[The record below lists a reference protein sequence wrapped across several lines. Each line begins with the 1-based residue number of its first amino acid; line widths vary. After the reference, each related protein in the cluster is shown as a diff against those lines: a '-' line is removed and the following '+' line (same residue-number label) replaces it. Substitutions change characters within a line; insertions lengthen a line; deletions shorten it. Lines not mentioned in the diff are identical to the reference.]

1 MKRKIQILPSGISL
15 VDKKWGGLYRGGTY
29 LLMGPRKSGRTLMAL
44 QYALECAKQKE
55 VCLFFTSIR
64 PKDLMIMAA
73 SIDFDLQYY
82 MNKNLIIV
90 IRVAPPTE
98 LYDDVNKDEFLVEYL
113 NDIIT
118 VVDQHRPNK
127 IVFDELTQFIG
138 FSDLERLNQ
147 VFRQTTEIIEEADIT
162 SLYILGQPAAPSSK
176 AIVDTLSLSA
186 TGIISLD
193 KTEEI
198 EGEDKNKTDGGI
210 ITIIPNVGHT
220 EGKFTSQYFIEPYR
234 GVTIEKTGEF
244 NAPVSKSKTQTTNET
259 KYTSLSD
266 IDIPDEKYVSS
277 SFYSEEDFK
286 LILNNQIALYKS
298 TGQSFSVVSFKL
310 NDAVVNRNLLTIKQL
325 KNTIRLS
332 TDKKDKIC
340 VVGDK
345 VLVLLTRGEQKSTNN
360 LISRIKSNLPVNNE
374 SEIKYI
380 LENISV
386 FTVTPDESVEN
397 AEDVFNKISN
407 ESFETSKKIFF
418 Q

>member
-29 LLMGPRKSGRTLMAL
+29 LLIGPRKSGRTLMAL

-90 IRVAPPTE
+90 VRVAPPTE
-98 LYDDVNKDEFLVEYL
+98 LYDNENKDEFLVEYL
-113 NDIIT
+113 NDIVT
-118 VVDQHRPNK
+118 VVEQHRPNK
-127 IVFDELTQFIG
+127 IVFDELTQFID
-138 FSDLERLNQ
+138 FSNLGRLNQ

-162 SLYILGQPAAPSSK
+162 SLYILGQPAAASSR
-176 AIVDTLSLSA
+176 ALVETLSLSA
-186 TGIISLD
+186 TGIITLNKS
-193 KTEEI
+193 EEESEESTGS
-198 EGEDKNKTDGGI
+198 EGGF
-210 ITIIPNVGHT
+210 ITITPNVGHT
-220 EGKFTSQYFIEPYR
+220 EGKFTAKYYIEPYK
-234 GVTIEKTGEF
+234 GVTTEKTAEF
-244 NAPVSKSKTQTTNET
+244 NIETSNAPVLESKN
-259 KYTSLSD
+259 YTSLSD
-266 IDIPDEKYVSS
+266 IVVPDEKLISS
-277 SFYSEEDFK
+277 SFYSEDDFK

-298 TGQSFSVVSFKL
+298 TGQSFSVISFKL
-310 NDAVVNRNLLTIKQL
+310 DTDLVKKNLLNINQL
-325 KNTIRLS
+325 QNAIRLS

-340 VVGDK
+340 VVKNK

-374 SEIKYI
+374 KEMLYV
-380 LENISV
+380 LQHISV
-386 FTVTPDESVEN
+386 FSVSPDDTIEN
-397 AEDVFNKISN
+397 AEDVFSKISN
-407 ESFETSKKIFF
+407 ETFETSKKIFF

>member
-98 LYDDVNKDEFLVEYL
+98 LYDDANKDEFLVEYL

-360 LISRIKSNLPVNNE
+360 LISRIKSNLPINNV

-386 FTVTPDESVEN
+386 FAVNPDESIEN

>member
-98 LYDDVNKDEFLVEYL
+98 LYDDANKDEFLVEYL

-162 SLYILGQPAAPSSK
+162 SLYILGQPAAPSSR

-193 KTEEI
+193 KAEDI
-198 EGEDKNKTDGGI
+198 EGADKNKTDGGT

-244 NAPVSKSKTQTTNET
+244 KAPTSTSKKQTINET

-277 SFYSEEDFK
+277 SFYSEDDFK
-286 LILNNQIALYKS
+286 LILNNQIALFKS
-298 TGQSFSVVSFKL
+298 TGQSFSVISFKL

-325 KNTIRLS
+325 KNSIRLS

-386 FTVTPDESVEN
+386 FAVTPDESIEN

-407 ESFETSKKIFF
+407 GSFETSKKIFF

>member
-1 MKRKIQILPSGISL
+1 MKRKIQILPSGISFI
-15 VDKKWGGLYRGGTY
+15 DKKWGGFYRGGTY
-29 LLMGPRKSGRTLMAL
+29 LLIGSRKSGKTLMAL

-98 LYDDVNKDEFLVEYL
+98 LYNDVNQDEFLVEYL
-113 NDIIT
+113 NDIVT

-138 FSDLERLNQ
+138 FSNLESLNQ
-147 VFRQTTEIIEEADIT
+147 AFRQTTEIIEESGIT
-162 SLYILGQPAAPSSK
+162 SLYILGQPAASSSR
-176 AIVDTLSLSA
+176 AIVETLSYSA
-186 TGIISLD
+186 TGIITLD
-193 KTEEI
+193 KSDDI
-198 EGEDKNKTDGGI
+198 EGESKSEGGF
-210 ITIIPNVGHT
+210 ITITPNVGHT
-220 EGKFTSQYFIEPYR
+220 EGKFTAQYFIEPYK
-234 GVTIEKTGEF
+234 GITTEKTADLNVKTPTTPLKE
-244 NAPVSKSKTQTTNET
+244 SK

-266 IDIPDEKYVSS
+266 IEIPDEKYVSS
-277 SFYSEEDFK
+277 SFYSVEDFK
-286 LILNNQIALYKS
+286 LILNNQIALFKS
-298 TGQSFSVVSFKL
+298 TGQSFSVISFKL
-310 NDAVVNRNLLTIKQL
+310 DDVVVKKNLLTMNQL
-325 KNTIRLS
+325 QNAIRLS

-340 VVGDK
+340 VIEDK
-345 VLVLLTRGEQKSTNN
+345 VLVLLTRGEQKSTNS
-360 LISRIKSNLPVNNE
+360 LISRIKSNLPVTNE
-374 SEIKYI
+374 TDMKN
-380 LENISV
+380 LLQNISV
-386 FTVTPDESVEN
+386 FAVNPDDTIES

>member
-29 LLMGPRKSGRTLMAL
+29 LLIGPRKSGRTLMAL

-98 LYDDVNKDEFLVEYL
+98 LYNDISRDDFLVEYL
-113 NDIIT
+113 NDIVT

-138 FSDLERLNQ
+138 FSNLERLNQ
-147 VFRQTTEIIEEADIT
+147 VFRQTTEIIEESDIT
-162 SLYILGQPAAPSSK
+162 SLYILGQPAAPSSR
-176 AIVDTLSLSA
+176 ALVETLSLSA
-186 TGIISLD
+186 TGIITLD
-193 KTEEI
+193 KPDDMEGKSRGETE
-198 EGEDKNKTDGGI
+198 GGF
-210 ITIIPNVGHT
+210 ITITPNVGHT
-220 EGKFTSQYFIEPYR
+220 EGKFTAQYFIEPYR
-234 GVTIEKTGEF
+234 GITTEKTVGLSANTLATPLQE
-244 NAPVSKSKTQTTNET
+244 SK

-266 IDIPDEKYVSS
+266 IEIPDEKYAAS

-286 LILNNQIALYKS
+286 LILNNQVALYKS
-298 TGQSFSVVSFKL
+298 TGQSFSVISFKL
-310 NDAVVNRNLLTIKQL
+310 DDIVVKKNLLTMNQL
-325 KNTIRLS
+325 QNAIRLS

-340 VVGDK
+340 VVKDK

-360 LISRIKSNLPVNNE
+360 LISRIKSNLPVTNE
-374 SEIKYI
+374 TDMKN
-380 LENISV
+380 LLQHISV
-386 FTVTPDESVEN
+386 FAVHPDDTIES

-407 ESFETSKKIFF
+407 ESFETNKKIFF

>member
-1 MKRKIQILPSGISL
+1 MKSKIQILPSGISL
-15 VDKKWGGLYRGGTY
+15 IDKKWGGFYRGGTY
-29 LLMGPRKSGRTLMAL
+29 LLIGSRKSGKTLMAL

-98 LYDDVNKDEFLVEYL
+98 LDNDVNQDEFLVEYL
-113 NDIIT
+113 NDIVT

-138 FSDLERLNQ
+138 FSNLESLNQ
-147 VFRQTTEIIEEADIT
+147 AFRQTTEIIEESDIT
-162 SLYILGQPAAPSSK
+162 SLYILGQPAAPSSR
-176 AIVDTLSLSA
+176 AIVETLSHSA
-186 TGIISLD
+186 TGIITLD
-193 KTEEI
+193 KSDDI
-198 EGEDKNKTDGGI
+198 EGKNKSETEGGF
-210 ITIIPNVGHT
+210 ITITPNVGHT
-220 EGKFTSQYFIEPYR
+220 EGKFTAQYFIEPYR
-234 GVTIEKTGEF
+234 GITTEKTADLNVKTPTTSLKG
-244 NAPVSKSKTQTTNET
+244 SK

-266 IDIPDEKYVSS
+266 IEIPDEKYVSS
-277 SFYSEEDFK
+277 SFYSVEDFK
-286 LILNNQIALYKS
+286 LILNNQIALFKS
-298 TGQSFSVVSFKL
+298 TGQSFSVISFKL
-310 NDAVVNRNLLTIKQL
+310 DDVVVKKNLLTMNQL
-325 KNTIRLS
+325 QNAVRLS

-340 VVGDK
+340 VIEDK

-360 LISRIKSNLPVNNE
+360 LISRIKSNLPVTNE
-374 SEIKYI
+374 TDMKN
-380 LENISV
+380 LLQNISV
-386 FTVTPDESVEN
+386 FAVNPDDTIES

-418 Q
+418 

>member
-15 VDKKWGGLYRGGTY
+15 IDKKWGGFYRGGTY
-29 LLMGPRKSGRTLMAL
+29 LLVGSRKSGKTLMAL

-98 LYDDVNKDEFLVEYL
+98 LYNDVNQDEFLVEYL
-113 NDIIT
+113 NDIVT

-138 FSDLERLNQ
+138 FSNLESLNQ
-147 VFRQTTEIIEEADIT
+147 AFRQTTEIIEESDIT
-162 SLYILGQPAAPSSK
+162 SLYILGQPAAPSSR
-176 AIVDTLSLSA
+176 AIVETLSHSA
-186 TGIISLD
+186 TGIITLD
-193 KTEEI
+193 KSDDI
-198 EGEDKNKTDGGI
+198 EGESKSEGGF
-210 ITIIPNVGHT
+210 ITITPNVGHT
-220 EGKFTSQYFIEPYR
+220 EGKFTAQYFIEPYR
-234 GVTIEKTGEF
+234 GITTEKTADLNVKTPTTSLKG
-244 NAPVSKSKTQTTNET
+244 SK

-266 IDIPDEKYVSS
+266 IEIPDEKYVSS
-277 SFYSEEDFK
+277 SFYSVEDFK
-286 LILNNQIALYKS
+286 LILNNQIALFKS
-298 TGQSFSVVSFKL
+298 TGQSFSVISFKL
-310 NDAVVNRNLLTIKQL
+310 DDVVVKKNLLTMNQL
-325 KNTIRLS
+325 QNAVRLS

-340 VVGDK
+340 VIEDK

-360 LISRIKSNLPVNNE
+360 LISRIKSNLPVTNE
-374 SEIKYI
+374 TDMKN
-380 LENISV
+380 LLQNISV
-386 FTVTPDESVEN
+386 FAVNPDDTIDS

-418 Q
+418 

>member
-266 IDIPDEKYVSS
+266 KDIPDEKYVSS

-386 FTVTPDESVEN
+386 FAVTPDESVEN

>member
-29 LLMGPRKSGRTLMAL
+29 LLMGPRKSGKTLMAL

-73 SIDFDLQYY
+73 SIDFDLQYF

-98 LYDDVNKDEFLVEYL
+98 LYDNANKDEFLVEYL

-118 VVDQHRPNK
+118 VVDQHKPNK
-127 IVFDELTQFIG
+127 IVFDELTQFIC

-162 SLYILGQPAAPSSK
+162 SLYVLGQPAAASSK
-176 AIVDTLSLSA
+176 AIVETLNLSV
-186 TGIISLD
+186 TGMITLD
-193 KTEEI
+193 RTEDI
-198 EGEDKNKTDGGI
+198 DGSNKNKSEGGH
-210 ITIIPNVGHT
+210 ITISPNVGHT
-220 EGKFTSQYFIEPYR
+220 EGKFTSQYFIEPYK
-234 GVTIEKTGEF
+234 GITIEKTPEIEVPASIM
-244 NAPVSKSKTQTTNET
+244 NITSSK

-266 IDIPDEKYVSS
+266 ISVPDEKYVPS
-277 SFYSEEDFK
+277 SFYSEDDFK

-298 TGQSFSVVSFKL
+298 TGQSFNVISFKL
-310 NDAVVNRNLLTIKQL
+310 NESVINKNLLTFKQL
-325 KNTIRLS
+325 QNAIRLS

-345 VLVLLTRGEQKSTNN
+345 ILVLLTRGEQKSTNN
-360 LISRIKSNLPVNNE
+360 LISRIKSNLPINNV

-386 FTVTPDESVEN
+386 FAVNPDESIEN

>member
-15 VDKKWGGLYRGGTY
+15 IDKKWGGLYRGGTY
-29 LLMGPRKSGRTLMAL
+29 LLIGPRKSGRTLMAL

-90 IRVAPPTE
+90 VRVAPPTE
-98 LYDDVNKDEFLVEYL
+98 FYDDPNKDEFLVEYL
-113 NDIIT
+113 NDIVT

-127 IVFDELTQFIG
+127 IVFDELTRFID
-138 FSDLERLNQ
+138 FSNLERLNQ

-162 SLYILGQPAAPSSK
+162 SLYILGQPAAASSR
-176 AIVDTLSLSA
+176 ALVETLILSA
-186 TGIISLD
+186 TGVINLD
-193 KTEEI
+193 KNDDSD
-198 EGEDKNKTDGGI
+198 DKNKTEGGF
-210 ITIIPNVGHT
+210 ITITPNVGHT
-220 EGKFTSQYFIEPYR
+220 EGKFTAQYFIEPYK
-234 GVTIEKTGEF
+234 GITTEKTAEF
-244 NAPVSKSKTQTTNET
+244 NDIASATPVTESK

-266 IDIPDEKYVSS
+266 IVVPDEKFASP
-277 SFYSEEDFK
+277 SFYSEDDFK

-298 TGQSFSVVSFKL
+298 TGQSFSVISFKL
-310 NDAVVNRNLLTIKQL
+310 DEEVTKKNLLNMNQL
-325 KNTIRLS
+325 QNAVRLS

-340 VVGDK
+340 VAEEK
-345 VLVLLTRGEQKSTNN
+345 VLVLLTRGEQKSTNS

-374 SEIKYI
+374 NEMKYV
-380 LENISV
+380 LQHISV
-386 FTVTPDESVEN
+386 FAVHPDDTIES
-397 AEDVFNKISN
+397 AEDVFNKITN

>member
-15 VDKKWGGLYRGGTY
+15 IDKKWGGFYRGGTY
-29 LLMGPRKSGRTLMAL
+29 LLIGSRKSGKTLMAL

-98 LYDDVNKDEFLVEYL
+98 LYNDVNQDEFLVEYL
-113 NDIIT
+113 NDIVT

-138 FSDLERLNQ
+138 FSNLESLNQ
-147 VFRQTTEIIEEADIT
+147 AFRQTTEIIEESDIT
-162 SLYILGQPAAPSSK
+162 SLYILGQPAAPSSR
-176 AIVDTLSLSA
+176 AIVETLSHSA
-186 TGIISLD
+186 TGIITLD
-193 KTEEI
+193 KSDDI
-198 EGEDKNKTDGGI
+198 EGKNKSETEGGF
-210 ITIIPNVGHT
+210 ITITPNVGHT
-220 EGKFTSQYFIEPYR
+220 EGKFTAQYFIEPYR
-234 GVTIEKTGEF
+234 GITTEKTADLNVKTPTTPLKG
-244 NAPVSKSKTQTTNET
+244 SK

-266 IDIPDEKYVSS
+266 IEIPDEKYVSS
-277 SFYSEEDFK
+277 SFYSVEDFK
-286 LILNNQIALYKS
+286 LILNNQIALFKS
-298 TGQSFSVVSFKL
+298 TGQSFSVISFKL
-310 NDAVVNRNLLTIKQL
+310 DDVVVKKNLLTMNQL
-325 KNTIRLS
+325 QNAVRLS

-340 VVGDK
+340 VIEDK

-360 LISRIKSNLPVNNE
+360 LISRIKSNLPVTNE
-374 SEIKYI
+374 TDMKN
-380 LENISV
+380 LLQNISV
-386 FTVTPDESVEN
+386 FAVNPDDTIDS

-418 Q
+418 

>member
-29 LLMGPRKSGRTLMAL
+29 LLIGPRKSGRTLMAL

-98 LYDDVNKDEFLVEYL
+98 LYDNSNNDEFLVEYL
-113 NDIIT
+113 NDIVT

-138 FSDLERLNQ
+138 FSNLERLNQ

-162 SLYILGQPAAPSSK
+162 SLFILGQPAAVSSR
-176 AIVDTLSLSA
+176 AIVNTLLLSA
-186 TGIISLD
+186 TGIINLD
-193 KTEEI
+193 KNDDI
-198 EGEDKNKTDGGI
+198 EDENGGKSEGGF
-210 ITIIPNVGHT
+210 ITITPNVGHT
-220 EGKFTSQYFIEPYR
+220 EGKFTAKYFIEPYK
-234 GVTIEKTGEF
+234 GITTEKTAELY
-244 NAPVSKSKTQTTNET
+244 ASTSAVSVTESK

-266 IDIPDEKYVSS
+266 IDIPDEKFTSP
-277 SFYSEEDFK
+277 SFYSVDDFK

-298 TGQSFSVVSFKL
+298 TGQSFSVFSFKL
-310 NDAVVNRNLLTIKQL
+310 NEAVVKRNLLNMSQL
-325 KNTIRLS
+325 QNAIRLS

-340 VVGDK
+340 VVEDK
-345 VLVLLTRGEQKSTNN
+345 VLVLLTRDGQKSTNN

-374 SEIKYI
+374 NEMKYV
-380 LENISV
+380 LQNISV
-386 FTVTPDESVEN
+386 FVVNPDDTIEN
-397 AEDVFNKISN
+397 AEDVVNKLSN
-407 ESFETSKKIFF
+407 ESFETSNKIFF

>member
-98 LYDDVNKDEFLVEYL
+98 LYDDANRDEFLVEYL

-138 FSDLERLNQ
+138 FSDLERLKQ

-162 SLYILGQPAAPSSK
+162 SLYILGQPAAASSR

-193 KTEEI
+193 KAEEI
-198 EGEDKNKTDGGI
+198 EGSDKSKSEGGL

-220 EGKFTSQYFIEPYR
+220 EGKFTSQYFIEPYK
-234 GVTIEKTGEF
+234 GVTTEKTSEVE
-244 NAPVSKSKTQTTNET
+244 APSSNLNVTKSN
-259 KYTSLSD
+259 KYTSLSE
-266 IDIPDEKYVSS
+266 ISVPDEKFTSS

-298 TGQSFSVVSFKL
+298 TGQSFNVISFKL
-310 NDAVVNRNLLTIKQL
+310 NDALVNKKLLTLNQL
-325 KNTIRLS
+325 QNAIRLS

-340 VVGDK
+340 VVDGK
-345 VLVLLTRGEQKSTNN
+345 VLVLLTRGEQKSTSN
-360 LISRIKSNLPVNNE
+360 LISRIKSNLPVSNE
-374 SEIKYI
+374 NEVKFI

-386 FTVTPDESVEN
+386 FAINADESIEN
-397 AEDVFNKISN
+397 AEDVFSKISN
-407 ESFETSKKIFF
+407 ESLEPSKKIFF

>member
-29 LLMGPRKSGRTLMAL
+29 LLIGPRKSGRTLMAL

-90 IRVAPPTE
+90 VRVAPPTE
-98 LYDDVNKDEFLVEYL
+98 LYDNENKDEFLVEYL
-113 NDIIT
+113 NDIVT
-118 VVDQHRPNK
+118 VVEQHRPNK
-127 IVFDELTQFIG
+127 IVFDELTQFID
-138 FSDLERLNQ
+138 FSNLGRLNQ

-162 SLYILGQPAAPSSK
+162 SLYILGQPAAASSR
-176 AIVDTLSLSA
+176 ALVETLSLSA
-186 TGIISLD
+186 TGIITLNKS
-193 KTEEI
+193 EEESEESTGS
-198 EGEDKNKTDGGI
+198 EGGF
-210 ITIIPNVGHT
+210 ITITPNVGHT
-220 EGKFTSQYFIEPYR
+220 EGKFTAKYYIEPYK
-234 GVTIEKTGEF
+234 GVTTEKTAEF
-244 NAPVSKSKTQTTNET
+244 NIETSNAPVLESNN
-259 KYTSLSD
+259 YTSLSD
-266 IDIPDEKYVSS
+266 IVVPDEKLISS
-277 SFYSEEDFK
+277 SFYSEDDFK

-298 TGQSFSVVSFKL
+298 TGQSFSVISFKL
-310 NDAVVNRNLLTIKQL
+310 DTDLVKKNLLNINQL
-325 KNTIRLS
+325 QNAIRLS

-340 VVGDK
+340 VVKNK

-374 SEIKYI
+374 KEMLYV
-380 LENISV
+380 LQHISV
-386 FTVTPDESVEN
+386 FSVSPDDTIEN
-397 AEDVFNKISN
+397 AEDVFSKISN
-407 ESFETSKKIFF
+407 ETFETSKKIFF

>member
-98 LYDDVNKDEFLVEYL
+98 LYDDANKDEFLVEYL

>member
-15 VDKKWGGLYRGGTY
+15 VDKKWGGFYRGGTY
-29 LLMGPRKSGRTLMAL
+29 LLIGSRKSGKTLMAL

-98 LYDDVNKDEFLVEYL
+98 LYNDANRDDFLVEYL
-113 NDIIT
+113 NDIVT

-138 FSDLERLNQ
+138 FSNLESLNQ
-147 VFRQTTEIIEEADIT
+147 VFRQTTEIIEESDIT
-162 SLYILGQPAAPSSK
+162 SLYILGQPAAPSSR
-176 AIVDTLSLSA
+176 ALVETLSLSA
-186 TGIISLD
+186 TGIITLD
-193 KTEEI
+193 KSDDI
-198 EGEDKNKTDGGI
+198 EGKSKNESEGGFVT
-210 ITIIPNVGHT
+210 ITPNVGHT
-220 EGKFTSQYFIEPYR
+220 EGKFTAQYFIEPYR
-234 GVTIEKTGEF
+234 GITTEKT
-244 NAPVSKSKTQTTNET
+244 ATLSVET
-259 KYTSLSD
+259 SATPLKESRKYTSLSD
-266 IDIPDEKYVSS
+266 IEIPDEKYASS

-298 TGQSFSVVSFKL
+298 TGQSFSVISFKL
-310 NDAVVNRNLLTIKQL
+310 GDIVVTKNLLTMNQL
-325 KNTIRLS
+325 QNAIRLS

-340 VVGDK
+340 VVEDK

-360 LISRIKSNLPVNNE
+360 LISRIKSNLPVTNE
-374 SEIKYI
+374 TDMKN
-380 LENISV
+380 LLQHISV
-386 FTVTPDESVEN
+386 FAVHPDDTVDS

-407 ESFETSKKIFF
+407 ESFATSKKIFF